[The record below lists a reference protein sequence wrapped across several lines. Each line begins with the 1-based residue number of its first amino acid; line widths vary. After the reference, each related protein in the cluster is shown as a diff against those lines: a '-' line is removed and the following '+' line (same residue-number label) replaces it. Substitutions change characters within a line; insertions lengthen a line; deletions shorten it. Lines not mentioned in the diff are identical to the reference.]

1 MSSIFFLPPDI
12 IFYSFL
18 VDIMYFVDCKIKK
31 TVHFFSKILILVCGY
46 VHAHLF
52 LQQECSM
59 VCV

>member
-18 VDIMYFVDCKIKK
+18 VDIMYFVDYKIKK
-31 TVHFFSKILILVCGY
+31 NVHFFSKILILVCGY

-52 LQQECSM
+52 LQQECSIE
-59 VCV
+59 CV